1 MSVCIAE
8 TGASDSQSLKLM
20 AVIDDVGRYYQIG
33 CSESGC
39 DMYTLSVTI
48 DAASGLLQVA
58 IRSLMVV
65 FWHCGRVLVSI
76 SIVTC
81 VGPI

>member
-33 CSESGC
+33 CAESDC

-48 DAASGLLQVA
+48 DAASGLLQVVT
-58 IRSLMVV
+58 RSLMVV
-65 FWHCGRVLVSI
+65 FWHSGSVLVSI
-76 SIVTC
+76 SVVTC
-81 VGPI
+81 VGPS